1 MKMSKAKYVWA
12 WTDEDDTYINKKDS
26 LEEIIEEIIEH
37 YEPEAKRLTIEK
49 KDSKFVVHY
58 FSEYVSDWDEME
70 DMDFGGIEE
79 EQEDGFKIHC
89 EFEATPWTTAHFL
102 DALARVYEREDK
114 FDISENN

>member
-1 MKMSKAKYVWA
+1 MSKAKYVWA

-89 EFEATPWTTAHFL
+89 EFEATPWTKLT
-102 DALARVYEREDK
+102 
-114 FDISENN
+114 S